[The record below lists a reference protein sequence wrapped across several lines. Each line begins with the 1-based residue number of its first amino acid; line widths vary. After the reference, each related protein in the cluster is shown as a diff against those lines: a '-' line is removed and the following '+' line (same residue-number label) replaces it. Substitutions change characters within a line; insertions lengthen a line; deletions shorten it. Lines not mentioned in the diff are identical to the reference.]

1 MPLERKGSCAY
12 CRPIQ
17 IINKGHATVMVSKTK
32 VISSI
37 LASAALCVII
47 PGAANAQKVPV
58 FHPGPWEVGSS
69 QLASARGLRPMKLPC
84 IISTE
89 YDNGY
94 TVRFSG
100 GGGNLLAMAIDFRQ
114 EVFKQGR
121 KYDAMVSVGDSY
133 VKQVG
138 ATAFTPSTL
147 IFNLR
152 PLSDFYATLQK
163 GKQLEISVDD
173 NTMKFNLNDIAASYE
188 GLEGCYNG
196 GTVAPVKPMVSE
208 ASVDAKAAPAKVPA
222 VEKVVAAT
230 LPRSFDEIVQN
241 SEPAKAPPMK
251 IAEPKPAP
259 DAQPVVADAAAPAAA
274 PAPRGPEGITPMP
287 GKISRN
293 NDPVPTAKIQ
303 TAATTYVV
311 QTETVKSETV
321 AAAPV
326 AQKIMP
332 TQWTARAGEDLKI
345 VLSRW
350 ADRAGYDLDWQ
361 SAQDGKVAQDVS
373 MSGSFEDA
381 VSQLLAENSAATGIS
396 GRFDTAQGSKPVA
409 GSAAAWNAKPGASLQ
424 SVLDQW
430 GSKAGV
436 AVVWQTS
443 INAPVKTAIND
454 NGNFEEAVGSLL
466 DQYSGDSTR
475 PVGRLNVDPQTG
487 QKTLYMEMDR
497 S

>member
-1 MPLERKGSCAY
+1 
-12 CRPIQ
+12 
-17 IINKGHATVMVSKTK
+17 MVSKTQ
-32 VISSI
+32 ILSSI
-37 LASAALCVII
+37 LASAAVCVLI
-47 PGAANAQKVPV
+47 PTSANAQKIPV
-58 FHPGPWEVGSS
+58 FHPGQWEVGST
-69 QLASARGLRPMKLPC
+69 QMASARGLKPIKLPC
-84 IISTE
+84 ILSTE

-94 TVRFSG
+94 NVRFSG

-121 KYDAMVSVGDSY
+121 KYNAMVSIGDSY
-133 VKQVG
+133 VKQVS

-152 PLSDFYATLQK
+152 PLGDFYGTLQK
-163 GKQLEISVDD
+163 GKQMEISVDD
-173 NTMKFNLNDIAASYE
+173 NSMKFNLNDLGASYE
-188 GLEGCYNG
+188 ALEGCYNDG
-196 GTVAPVKPMVSE
+196 NAAPVKPIVND
-208 ASVDAKAAPAKVPA
+208 ASIDAKVAPAKVPA
-222 VEKVVAAT
+222 VEKIAAAP

-241 SEPAKAPPMK
+241 SQPANAAPMK

-259 DAQPVVADAAAPAAA
+259 VAQPLAADIKAM
-274 PAPRGPEGITPMP
+274 PAPQAPETITPMP
-287 GKISRN
+287 GRVSRN
-293 NDPVPTAKIQ
+293 IDPVPAAKPANI
-303 TAATTYVV
+303 AAVAAPV
-311 QTETVKSETV
+311 SKAPAPV

-326 AQKIMP
+326 AQKVAP

-373 MSGSFEDA
+373 MNGSFEEA

-396 GRFDTAQGSKPVA
+396 GRFDTAQGSVPVA
-409 GSAAAWNAKPGASLQ
+409 GSAAAWSAKPGASLQ

-430 GSKAGV
+430 ASKAGV
-436 AVVWQTS
+436 AVVWQSS

-454 NGNFEEAVGSLL
+454 NGNFESAVGALL

-487 QKTLYMEMDR
+487 QKTLYMETDR